1 MDILHLLIY
10 DQHQVTSKQET
21 LSSLINH
28 PSLSRLLNPYLQ
40 FLTSF
45 VHVDTMG
52 KSVGIIFVFL
62 LAASLACDARDLTA
76 TLTSKVSVISVLR
89 SKAEKRF
96 GVLENKGKNDNL
108 CSLCEEY
115 TSEALI
121 YLQQNKTQQEIISL
135 LHDSCSKLHSLKQQ
149 CVTLVDYYAPL
160 FFLEISNIQ
169 PEDFCG
175 KVNLCK
181 EVVAY
186 ARELSENSCDVCNL
200 AVSEIISLLKDP
212 DNQLQILELLL
223 KQCKSVE
230 KYVPK
235 CKILVFE
242 YAPLILANAEQF
254 LEKEDVCTKLHA
266 CDSYGTIENAS
277 LVADN

>member
-1 MDILHLLIY
+1 
-10 DQHQVTSKQET
+10 
-21 LSSLINH
+21 
-28 PSLSRLLNPYLQ
+28 
-40 FLTSF
+40 
-45 VHVDTMG
+45 MG
-52 KSVGIIFVFL
+52 KRVAILFVFL
-62 LAASLACDARDLTA
+62 LAASLACEARDLTT
-76 TLTSKVSVISVLR
+76 TLRSKVSVISVLR
-89 SKAEKRF
+89 SNAEKRF
-96 GVLENKGKNDNL
+96 GVLGNMGKKDEL

-121 YLQQNKTQQEIISL
+121 YLQQNKTQQEIISI
-135 LHDSCSKLHSLKQQ
+135 LHDSCSKLHSLSKQ
-149 CVTLVDYYAPL
+149 CITLVDYYAPL
-160 FFLEISNIQ
+160 FFLELSNIQ

-200 AVSEIISLLKDP
+200 AVSEIIKLLADP

-235 CKILVFE
+235 CKVLVFE

-254 LEKEDVCTKLHA
+254 LKKEDICAKLHA
-266 CDSYGTIENAS
+266 CDINGPIEEAS
-277 LVADN
+277 LVSDN